1 MSSHNVPF
9 EEAMVC
15 QTFEAAGDL
24 SAHQFK
30 WVEINSDGRV
40 ALANAGG
47 NPDGVLQDKPSAA
60 GEAAT
65 VAVSGTCKVK
75 AGAALDEG
83 VDVTSDANGLA
94 VEAGSGDD
102 RSGTTRTS
110 CGASGSIVSVHL
122 KLK

>member
-1 MSSHNVPF
+1 MGNAAY
-9 EEAMVC
+9 EEHLSTRSYPAS
-15 QTFEAAGDL
+15 GDL

-30 WVEINSDGRV
+30 FVEINSDGQV

-47 NPDGVLQDKPSAA
+47 NPDGVLQDKPTAA
-60 GEAAT
+60 GQACC
-65 VAVSGTCKVK
+65 VAVAGVTKVV

-83 VDVTSDANGLA
+83 VDVTSNGSGLA

-102 RSGTTRTS
+102 RSGTTLTHGS
-110 CGASGSIVSVHL
+110 AANSIVSIEL

>member
-1 MSSHNVPF
+1 MAHNVPF

-15 QTFEAAGDL
+15 QSFEAAGDL

-30 WVEINSDGRV
+30 FVEINSDGQV

-47 NPDGVLQDKPSAA
+47 NPDGVLQNKPSAQ

-65 VAVSGTCKVK
+65 VAVSGTCKVV

-83 VDVTSDANGLA
+83 VDVTANASGLA

-110 CGASGSIVSVHL
+110 CSAASAIVAVHL